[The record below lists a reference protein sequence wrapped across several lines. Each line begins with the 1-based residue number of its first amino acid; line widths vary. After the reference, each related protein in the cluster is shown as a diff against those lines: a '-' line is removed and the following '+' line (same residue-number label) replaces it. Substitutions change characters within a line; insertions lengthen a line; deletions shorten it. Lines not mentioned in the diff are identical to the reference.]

1 MGLIKKAVYL
11 ERSPAKINLYL
22 DILGKRDDGY
32 HDIETVFQA
41 IDLEDHL
48 TFEISVDCAETKEQI
63 SDAID
68 FENEI
73 DSNNEEVKSLG
84 LTNSVTKAL
93 EAYFAVIPGEMPSSI
108 TMKNPIGTDVLDM
121 ISNVKIDVFIDKNIP
136 LEAGLAGGSAN
147 AAATLR
153 ALNKFFEDNFHWSLS
168 QKELIKLAADIGSDV
183 PFCLQSLGTPR
194 CFGELRG
201 EKLSS
206 LEEASVKHKF
216 SSDIFDKYKQLI
228 IVKPKFGISTAE
240 AYTLFS
246 GLEAK
251 QKTKSKADKERIFF
265 NRFEDLIF
273 EHYPEL
279 LAIKETLI
287 KIGCDHVLLSGSGSA
302 MLGFIRNNINLD
314 KIFKNAEAAFTESTV
329 FKAKFL

>member
-32 HDIETVFQA
+32 HNIETVFQA
-41 IDLEDHL
+41 INLEDHL
-48 TFEISVDCAETKEQI
+48 TFEISVDCAETEVEI
-63 SDAID
+63 SDAIE
-68 FENEI
+68 FEIEI
-73 DSNNEEVKSLG
+73 DSNNEEVKALG

-93 EAYFAVIPGEMPSSI
+93 EAYFAVMPEEAPASATI
-108 TMKNPIGTDVLDM
+108 ENPLGTGVLDM

-153 ALNKFFEDNFHWSLS
+153 ALNVFFEDNFHWSLS
-168 QKELIKLAADIGSDV
+168 QKELMKLAADIGSDV
-183 PFCLQSLGTPR
+183 PFCLQALEHPR
-194 CFGELRG
+194 CFAESRG

-206 LEEASVKHKF
+206 LNEAKHKF
-216 SSDIFDKYKQLI
+216 SNDIFDKYNQLI
-228 IVKPKFGISTAE
+228 IVKPKFGISTAQ

-246 GLEAK
+246 
-251 QKTKSKADKERIFF
+251 QNKTKKQIKNKHTEELPFF
-265 NRFEDLIF
+265 NCFEDLIF

-279 LAIKETLI
+279 LDIKTTLLEL
-287 KIGCDHVLLSGSGSA
+287 GCDHVLLSGSGSA
-302 MLGFIRNNINLD
+302 MLGFVNNNKDLD
-314 KIFKNAEAAFTESTV
+314 AIYQEAETSFAECTIL
-329 FKAKFL
+329 KANFL